1 MHQSVKMAASDAI
14 EPPVSTIDKLI
25 VFVGLE
31 AGART
36 EFCAAGVAVRLAR
49 KRRCL
54 AIELGSEAGILG
66 KYLPLTIADR
76 RMPEFLHDRIV
87 SLRALKAKSR
97 IANIEFLEWE
107 PSAEIETF
115 LQLLRSDA
123 AECVVATLAPDTGE
137 KGMDVFCAAEV
148 PVIVTR
154 PAGPAL
160 EKAFGFLRRLAY
172 HGSPCGAVQILLN
185 RAPRSWEERETEA
198 WIEGTQQDLGISL
211 RFLGAL
217 TYDMQT
223 ESSLHLVTP
232 HSWISQ
238 QGSTGS
244 AFEDIAMKI
253 ERLLPTNRLRAPRWT
268 KRPSGFFAGVKWP
281 FGRRTKRLQEQL
293 RQRDEFIARLQ
304 QQNLPPQ
311 ELAEIGTR
319 ISELEGEMIAL
330 ERENE
335 LLRDEL
341 DAVARQRDASRQI
354 EVICR
359 REISE
364 LHAHMHELRDAIQKQ
379 ARTLGILEEANS
391 RLKFE
396 LMAAVENKS
405 EKHAP
410 AALLEAREA
419 LIAML
424 RKHPPQSITIVSS
437 ESAGSATF
445 DFSIEMR
452 SILESA
458 GWTVKFME
466 SSFNDGQ
473 FYGLQVI
480 SDRSEPSR
488 AAARVLCRALENSG
502 FTFFERV
509 APSTSNITP
518 VRLLVGRNN
527 WKWQPVS
534 SKLAPKTSGDK

>member
-1 MHQSVKMAASDAI
+1 VRQSLNTATLDAI
-14 EPPVSTIDKLI
+14 EGPVSRIGKLI
-25 VFVGLE
+25 VFAGVE

-54 AIELGSEAGILG
+54 AIELGAEAGILG

-76 RMPEFLHDRIV
+76 RMPEFLHDRIC
-87 SLRALKAKSR
+87 SLQALKAKSR
-97 IANIEFLEWE
+97 FTNIEFLEWE
-107 PSAEIETF
+107 SLPYLETF
-115 LQLLRSDA
+115 AQLLNSDP
-123 AECVVATLAPDTGE
+123 AECVVATLAPRTAA

-154 PAGPAL
+154 PAEAAL
-160 EKAFGFLRRLAY
+160 EKVFGFLRRLAN
-172 HGSPCGAVQILLN
+172 HGFSCGTVQILLN
-185 RAPRSWEERETEA
+185 RAPRSWEEGETEA
-198 WIEGTQQDLGISL
+198 WIEATQRDLGIPLS
-211 RFLGAL
+211 FLGSL
-217 TYDMQT
+217 TYDLET
-223 ESSLHLVTP
+223 ASNLRLVNP
-232 HSWISQ
+232 HSWIGQ

-253 ERLLPTNRLRAPRWT
+253 ERLLPTRRLRAPRWA
-268 KRPSGFFAGVKWP
+268 KRPSAFFAGVNWP
-281 FGRRTKRLQEQL
+281 FGRRAKRLQEQL

-304 QQNLPPQ
+304 QQNIPPE
-311 ELAEIGTR
+311 ELAEISTR
-319 ISELEGEMIAL
+319 ISELENEAIAL
-330 ERENE
+330 EGENE
-335 LLRDEL
+335 QLRDEI
-341 DAVARQRDASRQI
+341 DAAVQERDASRRI
-354 EVICR
+354 EVMCR

-364 LHAHMHELRDAIQKQ
+364 LHAHLHELRNAIQKQ
-379 ARTLGILEEANS
+379 ARTLGMLEESNS

-396 LMAAVENKS
+396 WMSAIKNKS
-405 EKHAP
+405 ERPAP

-424 RKHPPQSITIVSS
+424 RKHPPQSVTIVSS

-466 SSFNDGQ
+466 GSLNDGQ

-480 SDRSEPSR
+480 SDGSER
-488 AAARVLCRALENSG
+488 FAAAARILCRAFENTG

-509 APSTSNITP
+509 APAISSITP
-518 VRLLVGRNN
+518 LRLLVGR
-527 WKWQPVS
+527 
-534 SKLAPKTSGDK
+534 T